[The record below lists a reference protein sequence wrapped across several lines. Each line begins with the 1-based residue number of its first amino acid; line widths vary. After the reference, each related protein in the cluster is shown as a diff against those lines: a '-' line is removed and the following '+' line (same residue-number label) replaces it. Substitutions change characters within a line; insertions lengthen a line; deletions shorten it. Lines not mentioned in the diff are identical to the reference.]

1 MKRKVSSQKGGDG
14 QGNGGHDV
22 SFPLEFYGGKSNNY
36 FPTGSPELSMD
47 YTKQVYAGDA
57 STTFWND
64 LSPGSYAS
72 TPTGTQTG
80 GGKKGKGRRTKKKG
94 GFSGLI
100 PQVVNGLASL
110 VVPIALL
117 AGREAYVRYNDKTK
131 KGEVVKALSKGR
143 GSRRMQSQSSK

>member
-1 MKRKVSSQKGGDG
+1 MQRGGDG

-22 SFPLEFYGGKSNNY
+22 SFPSEFYGSQSNNY
-36 FPTGSPELSMD
+36 FPEGSPQLSMD
-47 YTKQVYAGDA
+47 YARQVYAGDA
-57 STTFWND
+57 GSPGTTFWND

-80 GGKKGKGRRTKKKG
+80 GRGRGKKGRRTKKKG

-117 AGREAYVRYNDKTK
+117 AGREAYVRYNAKTK
-131 KGEVVKALSKGR
+131 KGEVVKAPSKGR
-143 GSRRMQSQSSK
+143 TGSSKGSRK